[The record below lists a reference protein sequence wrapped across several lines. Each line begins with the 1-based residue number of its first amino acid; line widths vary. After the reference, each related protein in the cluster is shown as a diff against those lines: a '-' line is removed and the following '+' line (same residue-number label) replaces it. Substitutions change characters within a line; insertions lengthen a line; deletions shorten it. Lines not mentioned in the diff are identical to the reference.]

1 LDLQEFRKIPQ
12 PIRAPVNEE
21 HILSSD
27 VHVIE
32 PARGLRLVDPTE
44 LWRWRELFLALIVRD
59 IAVRYK
65 QTAIGIAWVVIQPLA
80 TVAVFSFLLGKIGNV
95 PTGGLPYPLFAFA
108 AMVPWQVFSRA
119 LVEGSMSL
127 AGNRSLVTKVY
138 FPRIL
143 MPAAAVFGGAVDFG
157 ITLLI
162 LLAMMMW
169 FGFVPSWQILL
180 TPALLALALLTSLGV
195 ALWLSALNVL
205 YRDVQF
211 VLPFLAQIWL
221 FLTPVLYPASV
232 IPEKWRLLYAMNPM
246 VTVTESF
253 RWAVLSGAT
262 APEPLMLLVS
272 TATVFIV
279 LLSGIAYF
287 RHVEREMADW
297 I

>member
-1 LDLQEFRKIPQ
+1 MAKKHIP
-12 PIRAPVNEE
+12 
-21 HILSSD
+21 HSD

-32 PARGLRLVDPTE
+32 PTRGLRLVDPSE
-44 LWRWRELFLALIVRD
+44 LWRWRELFVALMVRD

-65 QTAIGIAWVVIQPLA
+65 QTAIGVVWVVIQPLA
-80 TVAVFSFLLGKIGNV
+80 TVAIFSFLLGKVGNV

-127 AGNRSLVTKVY
+127 AGNRSLITKVY

-143 MPAAAVFGGAVDFG
+143 LPAASVFGGAIDFG
-157 ITLLI
+157 ITFVI

-180 TPALLALALLTSLGV
+180 TPALLVLALLTSLGV

-253 RWAVLSGAT
+253 RWAVLGGAT
-262 APEPLMLLVS
+262 APEPPMLLVS

-279 LLSGIAYF
+279 LLSGMAYF
-287 RHVEREMADW
+287 RHVEREMADR

>member
-1 LDLQEFRKIPQ
+1 MAKKQIPHSDL
-12 PIRAPVNEE
+12 
-21 HILSSD
+21 
-27 VHVIE
+27 HVIE
-32 PARGLRLVDPTE
+32 PTRGLRLVDPFE
-44 LWRWRELFLALIVRD
+44 LWFWRELFVALIVRD
-59 IAVRYK
+59 VAVRYK

-80 TVAVFSFLLGKIGNV
+80 TVAVFSFLLGKLGNV

-108 AMVPWQVFSRA
+108 AMVPWQVFSRS

-157 ITLLI
+157 ITFVI

-180 TPALLALALLTSLGV
+180 TPALLVLALLTSLGV

-253 RWAVLSGAT
+253 RWAVLGGAT

-279 LLSGIAYF
+279 LLSGMVYF
-287 RHVEREMADW
+287 RHVEREMADR

>member
-1 LDLQEFRKIPQ
+1 MAK
-12 PIRAPVNEE
+12 E
-21 HILSSD
+21 HISHGD
-27 VHVIE
+27 VHEIA
-32 PARGLRLVDPTE
+32 PTQGLRLVDPTE
-44 LWRWRELFLALIVRD
+44 LWRWRELFVALIARD

-65 QTAIGIAWVVIQPLA
+65 QTAIGIAWVVLQPLA
-80 TVAVFSFLLGKIGNV
+80 MVAVFTFLLGKLGNV

-127 AGNRSLVTKVY
+127 ASHRALVTKVY

-143 MPAAAVFGGAVDFG
+143 MPAAAVFGGAVDFA
-157 ITLLI
+157 ITLVI
-162 LLAMMMW
+162 LLGMMMW
-169 FGFVPSWQILL
+169 FGFAPGWPILL
-180 TPALLALALLTSLGV
+180 MPVLLLLALLTSLGV

-253 RWAVLSGAT
+253 RWAALGGAA
-262 APEPLMLLVS
+262 APEPLMLAVS
-272 TATVFIV
+272 TATVVVV
-279 LLSGIAYF
+279 LLTGIAYF
-287 RHVEREMADW
+287 RHVERQMADR

>member
-1 LDLQEFRKIPQ
+1 MTKEPFS
-12 PIRAPVNEE
+12 
-21 HILSSD
+21 HSD

-32 PARGLRLVDPTE
+32 PTRGLRLVDPFE
-44 LWRWRELFLALIVRD
+44 LWRWRELFIALMMRD
-59 IAVRYK
+59 IVVRYK

-80 TVAVFSFLLGKIGNV
+80 TVAIFSFLLGKIGNV

-108 AMVPWQVFSRA
+108 AMVPWQVFSRTLMA
-119 LVEGSMSL
+119 GSMSL
-127 AGNRSLVTKVY
+127 VSDRSLVTKVY

-143 MPAAAVFGGAVDFG
+143 MPAATVFGGAVDFAVMFA
-157 ITLLI
+157 I
-162 LLAMMMW
+162 LLVMMGW
-169 FGFVPSWQILL
+169 FGFFPSWQIVLTPVLLLL
-180 TPALLALALLTSLGV
+180 TFLTSLSV

-232 IPEKWRLLYAMNPM
+232 IPDQWRVLYAMNPM

-253 RWAVLSGAT
+253 RWAVLGGAT
-262 APEPLMLLVS
+262 APEPLMLVVS
-272 TATVFIV
+272 TVTVIAV
-279 LLSGIAYF
+279 LLSGVAFF
-287 RHVEREMADW
+287 RHVERQMAER

>member
-1 LDLQEFRKIPQ
+1 MIK
-12 PIRAPVNEE
+12 E
-21 HILSSD
+21 HFSHSD

-32 PARGLRLVDPTE
+32 PTRGLRLVDPFE
-44 LWRWRELFLALIVRD
+44 LWRWRDLFVALMVRD

-80 TVAVFSFLLGKIGNV
+80 TVAIFSFLLGKIGNV

-119 LVEGSMSL
+119 LMEGSMSL
-127 AGNRSLVTKVY
+127 ASNRSLVTKVY
-138 FPRIL
+138 FPRL
-143 MPAAAVFGGAVDFG
+143 LVPAATVFGGAVDFAV
-157 ITLLI
+157 TFAI
-162 LLAMMMW
+162 LLVMMLW
-169 FGFVPSWQILL
+169 FGFFPSWQIVL
-180 TPALLALALLTSLGV
+180 TPVLLLLALLTSLSV

-232 IPEKWRLLYAMNPM
+232 IPEQWRVLYAMNPM

-253 RWAVLSGAT
+253 RWVVLGGAT
-262 APEPLMLLVS
+262 APEPLMLVVS
-272 TATVFIV
+272 TVTVIAV
-279 LLSGIAYF
+279 LLSGVAFF
-287 RHVEREMADW
+287 RHVERQMAER

>member
-1 LDLQEFRKIPQ
+1 MTRERTSHVTTHEI
-12 PIRAPVNEE
+12 APT
-21 HILSSD
+21 
-27 VHVIE
+27 
-32 PARGLRLVDPTE
+32 RGLRLVDPLD
-44 LWRWRELFLALIVRD
+44 LWRWRELFVALMVRD
-59 IAVRYK
+59 VAVRYK

-80 TVAVFSFLLGKIGNV
+80 MVAVFTFLLGKLGGV
-95 PTGGLPYPLFAFA
+95 PTGDLPYPLFAFA

-119 LVEGSMSL
+119 LTEGSMSL
-127 AGNRSLVTKVY
+127 ANNRTLITKVY

-143 MPAAAVFGGAVDFG
+143 MPAAAVFGGAIDFV
-157 ITLLI
+157 ITFVILI
-162 LLAMMMW
+162 LMMMW
-169 FGFVPSWQILL
+169 FGFVPGPEIVL
-180 TPALLALALLTSLGV
+180 TPLLLLLALLTSLGV

-253 RWAVLSGAT
+253 RWAALGGAT
-262 APEPLMLLVS
+262 APDPLMLAVS
-272 TATVFIV
+272 TGTVLIV
-279 LLSGIAYF
+279 LLSGMAYF
-287 RHVEREMADW
+287 RNVEREMADT

>member
-1 LDLQEFRKIPQ
+1 MAKEH
-12 PIRAPVNEE
+12 PV
-21 HILSSD
+21 HSD
-27 VHVIE
+27 IHVIA
-32 PARGLRLVDPTE
+32 PTRGPRLADPLE
-44 LWRWRELFLALIVRD
+44 LWRWRELFFALIVRD

-65 QTAIGIAWVVIQPLA
+65 QTAIGVAWVVIQPL
-80 TVAVFSFLLGKIGNV
+80 TMVAIFSFLLGKIGSV

-143 MPAAAVFGGAVDFG
+143 MPAAAVFGGVVDFG
-157 ITLLI
+157 ITLVI

-205 YRDVQF
+205 YRDVQL

-253 RWAVLSGAT
+253 RWALLGGAT
-262 APEPLMLLVS
+262 APEPLMALVS

-279 LLSGIAYF
+279 LLSGLAYF
-287 RHVEREMADW
+287 RHVEREMADR

>member
-1 LDLQEFRKIPQ
+1 MANEH
-12 PIRAPVNEE
+12 PV
-21 HILSSD
+21 HSD
-27 VHVIE
+27 IYMIE
-32 PARGLRLVDPTE
+32 PTRGLRLVDPLE

-59 IAVRYK
+59 ISVRYK
-65 QTAIGIAWVVIQPLA
+65 QTVIGIAWVVLQPLA
-80 TVAVFSFLLGKIGNV
+80 MVAIFSFLLGKVGNM

-108 AMVPWQVFSRA
+108 AMVPWQIFSRS

-127 AGNRSLVTKVY
+127 AANRSLVTKVY
-138 FPRIL
+138 FPRVL
-143 MPAAAVFGGAVDFG
+143 VPAAAVFGGAVDFA
-157 ITLLI
+157 ITLVI
-162 LLAMMMW
+162 LLAMMAW
-169 FGFVPSWQILL
+169 YGFAPGWQILL

-221 FLTPVLYPASV
+221 FVTPVLYPASV

-253 RWAVLSGAT
+253 RWAVLGGAT
-262 APEPLMLLVS
+262 APEPSMLLVS
-272 TATVFIV
+272 TATIFIV
-279 LLSGIAYF
+279 LLSGMAYF
-287 RHVEREMADW
+287 RHVERGMADR

>member
-1 LDLQEFRKIPQ
+1 MTKQ
-12 PIRAPVNEE
+12 
-21 HILSSD
+21 HILRSD

-32 PARGLRLVDPTE
+32 PAKGFRLVDPFE
-44 LWRWRELFLALIVRD
+44 LWRWRDLFVALMVRD

-65 QTAIGIAWVVIQPLA
+65 QTVIGIAWVVVQPLA
-80 TVAVFSFLLGKIGNV
+80 TVAIFSFLLGKIGNM

-119 LVEGSMSL
+119 MLEGSMSL
-127 AGNRSLVTKVY
+127 VSNRSLVTKVY

-143 MPAAAVFGGAVDFG
+143 IPAAAVFCGAVDFA
-157 ITLLI
+157 ITFVI
-162 LLAMMMW
+162 LLVMMMW
-169 FGFVPSWQILL
+169 FGFFPSWQIVVTPLL
-180 TPALLALALLTSLGV
+180 LLLAFLTSLGI

-232 IPEKWRLLYAMNPM
+232 IPEQWRVLYAMNPM

-253 RWAVLSGAT
+253 RWAMLGGAT
-262 APEPLMLLVS
+262 APEPLMLVISTVTVFAMLVS
-272 TATVFIV
+272 GV
-279 LLSGIAYF
+279 AYF
-287 RHVEREMADW
+287 RYVERQMADR